1 MKVKLAAV
9 VAEIARTVDYSL
21 LESEPKFTNLSRPHR
36 MSLILACLAR
46 EDIARVEKLR
56 KSAPA
61 PTITTT
67 IAAMIHSRPTGT
79 ARERLL

>member
-56 KSAPA
+56 KSVVLRWLSSKSLNKYSGIPLGE
-61 PTITTT
+61 
-67 IAAMIHSRPTGT
+67 RG
-79 ARERLL
+79 ARAN